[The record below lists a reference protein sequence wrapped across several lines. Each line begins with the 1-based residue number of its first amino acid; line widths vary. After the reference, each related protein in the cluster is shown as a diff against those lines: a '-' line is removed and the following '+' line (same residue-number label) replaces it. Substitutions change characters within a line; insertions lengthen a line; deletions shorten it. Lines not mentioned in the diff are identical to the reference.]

1 MALDRPLRALLLLAL
16 AAAALA
22 APASALAEVR
32 IPSGQSVE
40 ELYVLGDDVRVD
52 GVLRNVLVFDGNV
65 TVGPTG
71 RLDGGVLIG
80 GRLRIEPGGRL
91 SGEFTEI
98 GGTWPHPEG
107 WPLTLGLIG
116 LLVFRSLAVWWLVRI
131 TVVLARFE
139 LTSSLLSVTRARPLR
154 SLLVGALA
162 GFGLAA
168 ATLVLALS
176 VVGLAV
182 ALALAGVLIVGS
194 VVGVSMALAAL
205 GTEAEAEPHKLVL
218 VPLLLP
224 VLGDALL
231 ALASVAGLGALLR
244 YAADAEPAAPRV
256 RSVG

>member
-1 MALDRPLRALLLLAL
+1 MALDRRLRLLLLLAL
-16 AAAALA
+16 SGAALA
-22 APASALAEVR
+22 VPASALAEVQVAR
-32 IPSGQSVE
+32 GQSVD
-40 ELYVLGDDVRVD
+40 ELRVLGDDVRVD
-52 GVLRNVLVFDGNV
+52 GVLRNVLVVDGNV

-71 RLDGGVLIG
+71 RLEGGVLIG

-91 SGEFTEI
+91 SGEFAEI
-98 GGTWPHPEG
+98 GGTWPQPGG

-116 LLVFRSLAVWWLVRI
+116 LLIFRSLAVWWLVRI
-131 TVVLARFE
+131 AAVLARFD
-139 LTSSLLSVTRARPLR
+139 LLSSLVGVARARPLR

-168 ATLVLALS
+168 GTLVLALS
-176 VVGLAV
+176 VLGLAV
-182 ALALAGVLIVGS
+182 ALALAGVLIAGS

-205 GTEAEAEPHKLVL
+205 GTGAGPHRLLL

-244 YAADAEPAAPRV
+244 YAADVEPAAPRV
-256 RSVG
+256 RSVV

>member
-1 MALDRPLRALLLLAL
+1 MAVDRRLRAWLLLAL

-32 IPSGQSVE
+32 IARGQSVDQ
-40 ELYVLGDDVRVD
+40 LHVLGNDVRID
-52 GVLRNVLVFDGNV
+52 GVLRNVLVVDGNV
-65 TVGPTG
+65 VVGPTG

-91 SGEFTEI
+91 NGSFTEI

-116 LLVFRSLAVWWLVRI
+116 LLVLRSLAVWWLVRI
-131 TVVLARFE
+131 AVVLARFD
-139 LTSSLLSVTRARPLR
+139 LTSSLLRVTRARPLR
-154 SLLVGALA
+154 SLLVGALG

-176 VVGLAV
+176 VFGLAV
-182 ALALAGVLIVGS
+182 ALALAGVLVVGS
-194 VVGVSMALAAL
+194 IVGVSMALAAL
-205 GTEAEAEPHKLVL
+205 GTDAEPHRLVL
-218 VPLLLP
+218 LPLLLP

-244 YAADAEPAAPRV
+244 YAADGGPAAPRV